1 MSHEPQL
8 SRRLR
13 VWSAVG
19 VSLALMAPS
28 MAININPQ
36 ASSAVTGRAVPTAF
50 LLATIGVLL
59 IAHTFVRLSQR
70 FSHSGSVYAFVGVTL
85 GPRSGVVAGWLNA
98 CTYVLFGVVT
108 STAAGLFLT
117 DLARKALAPS
127 ALPDWLAFPVAWV
140 VLLAMWILAT
150 RDVRGGTTVL
160 LVTEGATILLIL
172 VVGIVTLVRLITGAG
187 GQHIDPAVFS
197 IAPGTSVS
205 NLFLGVVF
213 GFLSFA
219 GFEAAATLGEET
231 AHPRRDIPRAIL
243 ATAVLGGVFFVAMTA
258 IAMMAFGTDAAGVAA
273 FTDSEALFGDLAQRY
288 VAAWVADLIIIGAAF
303 SAAACCLAS
312 LVGASRLVFA
322 LGRDGMGPA
331 ALAAVHPVRKVPH
344 VAATACA
351 VSVAAVQLC
360 GWAVLGARPFDVF
373 TIAGAAGTLVLLVAY
388 AMACV
393 GAVRLFVGSDPAEVS
408 RREVVIP
415 ILGIAVLGY
424 TVFRNVVPWPSGMA
438 QWGPGLAIAVLA
450 AVIAV
455 ALARPSAARAAGAR
469 LLAQS
474 GLQPGRPDGPDD

>member
-1 MSHEPQL
+1 MSVAQPQL
-8 SRRLR
+8 SKRLT

-36 ASSAVTGRAVPTAF
+36 ATSAVSGRAVPIAF
-50 LLATIGVLL
+50 LLATVGVLL

-117 DLARKALAPS
+117 DLARKALAPH
-127 ALPDWLAFPVAWV
+127 ALPDWLPFPLAWV
-140 VLLAMWILAT
+140 VLIAMWILST
-150 RDVRGGTTVL
+150 RDVRGGTAVL
-160 LVTEGATILLIL
+160 LTTEGATILLIL
-172 VVGIVTLVRLITGAG
+172 VVGVVTLVRLGTGAG
-187 GQHIDPAVFS
+187 GGHIDPAVFS

-243 ATAVLGGVFFVAMTA
+243 ASAVLGGVFFVAMTA
-258 IAMMAFGTDAAGVAA
+258 IAMMAFGTDADGVAA
-273 FTDSEALFGDLAQRY
+273 FTKSEALFGDLAQRY
-288 VAAWVADLIIIGAAF
+288 VAGWVADLIIIGAAF

-322 LGRDGMGPA
+322 LSRDGMGPA
-331 ALAAVHPVRKVPH
+331 VLAAVHPVRNVPH
-344 VAATACA
+344 IAATACA
-351 VSVAAVQLC
+351 VAVAAVQLF
-360 GWAVLGARPFDVF
+360 GWAVLHAPPFDVF

-388 AMACV
+388 AMACL
-393 GAVRLFVGSDPAEVS
+393 GAVRLFIGSGAAAVS
-408 RREVVIP
+408 RWEVVIP
-415 ILGIAVLGY
+415 ILGLAVLVY
-424 TVFRNVVPWPSGMA
+424 TVFRNVVPWPAGTA
-438 QWGPGLAIAVLA
+438 HWGPSLAIAVLA
-450 AVIAV
+450 TVTAV
-455 ALARPSAARAAGAR
+455 ALARPAAAEAAGVR

-474 GLQPGRPDGPDD
+474 GLEPQP